1 MRLAHVIAQN
11 SGKAL
16 DRGTRIHAWL
26 SKVEW
31 QEGKGPEAKRWV
43 EEAPELWWGVEEAE
57 VRSEALEVAQQLEKG
72 MKWVFDRKDWEKR
85 WAGVANLEVWREK
98 SFAVVWERE
107 GKGQVLNGTFDRV
120 VVGRDG
126 KGKAVAAEVVDFKT
140 DQLKG
145 EKEKTERA
153 EYYRPQLEAYAE
165 AVSKLMGL
173 TKDNVTTRIAWV
185 WGGP

>member
-1 MRLAHVIAQN
+1 VIAQN

-26 SKVEW
+26 SRIEW
-31 QEGKGPEAKRWV
+31 HDGKGSEAKRWV

-57 VRSEALEVAQQLEKG
+57 VRREALEVAQQVEKG
-72 MKWVFDRKDWEKR
+72 MKWVFDEKDWEKR
-85 WAGVANLEVWREK
+85 WTGVANLEVWREK

-107 GKGQVLNGTFDRV
+107 GKREVLTGTFDRV

-165 AVSKLMGL
+165 AVSKLTGL
-173 TKDNVTTRIAWV
+173 SREKVTTRIAWV
-185 WGGP
+185 WGNS

>member
-1 MRLAHVIAQN
+1 M
-11 SGKAL
+11 

-31 QEGKGPEAKRWV
+31 HEGKEAEAKRWV

-57 VRSEALEVAQQLEKG
+57 VRREALEVAEQVEKG
-72 MKWVFDRKDWEKR
+72 MKWVFDKKDWEKR
-85 WAGVANLEVWREK
+85 WAGVVNLEVWREK

-107 GKGQVLNGTFDRV
+107 GKREVLTGTFDRV

-126 KGKAVAAEVVDFKT
+126 KGKVVAAEVVDFKT
-140 DQLKG
+140 DRLDG
-145 EKEKTERA
+145 EKEKAERA

-165 AVSKLMGL
+165 AVSKLTGL
-173 TKDNVTTRIAWV
+173 SREKVTTRIAWV